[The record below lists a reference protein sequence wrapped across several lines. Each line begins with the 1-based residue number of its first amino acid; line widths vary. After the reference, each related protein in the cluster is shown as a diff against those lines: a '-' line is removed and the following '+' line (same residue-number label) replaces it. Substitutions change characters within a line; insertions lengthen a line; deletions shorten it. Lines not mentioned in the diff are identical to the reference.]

1 MKRLFLSLLCIINFA
16 LCINLNAQEKEF
28 RASWVA
34 TVWNIDWPTTKISKE
49 GNATQIAAQKA
60 ELITII
66 ERAKQGNLNAIM
78 LQVRSHG
85 DALYASSYEPWSS
98 ALTGTRG
105 TNPGYDPDRKSVV

>member
-1 MKRLFLSLLCIINFA
+1 MKKLITHNSSLLTILLCIVNCAF
-16 LCINLNAQEKEF
+16 CINLNAQEKEF

-34 TVWNIDWPTTKISKE
+34 TVWNIDWPTTQITKE

-60 ELITII
+60 ELVTII

-85 DALYASSYEPWSS
+85 DALYASSYEPW
-98 ALTGTRG
+98 GHHGEGR
-105 TNPGYDPDRKSVV
+105 DPSDHEGP